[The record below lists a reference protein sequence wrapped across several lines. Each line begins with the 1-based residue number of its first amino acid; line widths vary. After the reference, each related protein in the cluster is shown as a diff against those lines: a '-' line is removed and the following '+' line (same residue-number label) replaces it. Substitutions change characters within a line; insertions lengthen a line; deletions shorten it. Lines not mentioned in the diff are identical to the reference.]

1 MERKSLQGED
11 KMATIRRFGLSV
23 VFGALAAVGGFGT
36 ANAQSQGADL
46 ALEEIVVTAQRREQA
61 MQEVPIS
68 IEAISGAEIHLQG
81 FRDLNELG
89 NFSPS
94 VYIDDSSFL
103 SQDRSIRGFGTS
115 GNALTLDQAVPIFVD
130 GIHFGLPA
138 QVKLA
143 FLDPAR
149 VEILKGPQ
157 PVFFGMNATAGAFN
171 IISAGPTPE
180 WAGYVDTEFG
190 NNSTGV
196 FNGAIG
202 GPLSETV
209 GIRVAGRYESADG
222 FITDAVTGKQLGG
235 YENFGGRVILEFT
248 PSDNLQVTFKAEY
261 AEIDK
266 DPEATVLCLTD
277 EGSLLYSRNGDGNSI
292 QEGQDYVAGGGQ
304 PNERG
309 IWAPTPQGVGWSQA
323 TIPLTRNCANDVGDI
338 GISNGG
344 PFFAPPDNIRE
355 ENSNF
360 GAIDARAAVDEWVK
374 RVGASDGLDDTNET
388 VDTSNGYVNVA
399 YQFAGDVELSWQ
411 TGWSTMDRTN
421 SRDNSNT
428 PFLLNYQNRDEDFD
442 QYSSELR
449 FTSTGDG
456 SIEWMAG
463 LFWQKTDL
471 DFVSNSPRVNVRR
484 GLRYNRG
491 GEDVE
496 WKAAFATVTF
506 NMLDDKFSIDLGG
519 RYTDLDKIG
528 FIRGWG
534 AQWVFDVFPCD
545 WDEDY
550 TDPNCA
556 QHGRAVQI
564 TADQTEFLLP
574 GADTTNLWAVTEWQ
588 RERRAPSSWIG
599 GRASAVGMTSLDAS
613 VRNGPYG
620 PGRGGDFDTTE
631 FDPQVTLRYR
641 PTENHSLFFRYA
653 ESFKAG
659 GFDTGVTSINSPCD
673 SPLPEICATP
683 YDNFRFEGESATTIE
698 LGSKGTLWDGRARYD
713 VTLFE
718 TTFEDLQ
725 ISVATGIPDDPFLN
739 VNAGEQ
745 QVTGIEFNFTA
756 AATDNL
762 TLTVGGAL
770 MDGEMTDFPNAGCTE
785 TELRDADTGP
795 CVSEQESIDLIG
807 SDDLE
812 GTIDRS
818 GTAAPKTPDWKLV
831 LGLDYE
837 TPVSDNLVLSANAR
851 GYLSDGFITDV
862 NGFSE
867 SLKMNEH
874 EDLNLSLG
882 IGSAD
887 GTWQISAYG
896 RNLLE
901 PKEEYNPEFVLEDN
915 GIAGSEGGDGGV
927 QMSRS
932 NYRSYGVK
940 FRYNF

>member
-1 MERKSLQGED
+1 MSAIKKLA
-11 KMATIRRFGLSV
+11 MAIVSAAV
-23 VFGALAAVGGFGT
+23 AAVGGIGS
-36 ANAQSQGADL
+36 ASAQSSGDAL
-46 ALEEIVVTAQRREQA
+46 ALEEIIVTAQRREQA

-68 IEAISGAEIHLQG
+68 IEAFSGTEIQLQG

-94 VYIDDSSFL
+94 VYIDESDFL

-143 FLDPAR
+143 FMDPER

-171 IISAGPTPE
+171 VINAGPTRE
-180 WAGYVDTEFG
+180 WEGYLDTEFG

-196 FNGAIG
+196 VNGAIG
-202 GPLSETV
+202 GPLSDTFAF
-209 GIRVAGRYESADG
+209 RVAGKYESADG
-222 FITDAVTGKQLGG
+222 FITDVVTGNDLGG
-235 YENFGGRVILEFT
+235 YENFGGRIMLEYT
-248 PSDNLQVTFKAEY
+248 PRDNLEVTFKAEY
-261 AEIDK
+261 SEIDK
-266 DPEATVLCLTD
+266 DPEATVICLTD
-277 EGSLLYSRNGDGNSI
+277 EGSLLYRRNGDGNTI
-292 QEGQDYVAGGGQ
+292 QEGQDFLAGGGQ
-304 PNERG
+304 GNERS
-309 IWAPTPQGVGWSQA
+309 IWAETPQGVGWSQA
-323 TIPLTRNCANDVGDI
+323 TIPLTRNCSSDVGDL

-360 GAIDARAAVDEWVK
+360 GAIDARAAVDQWVK
-374 RVGASDGLDDTNET
+374 ILGFSNGLDDTNET
-388 VDTSNGYVNVA
+388 IDSSNGYVNVA
-399 YQFAGDVELSWQ
+399 YQFAGNVDLNWQ
-411 TGWSTMDRTN
+411 TGWSTMNRTN

-449 FTSTGDG
+449 FTSTGEG

-471 DFVSNSPRVNVRR
+471 DFTSNSPRVNVRR
-484 GLRYNRG
+484 GLRYNTG

-506 NMLDDKFSIDLGG
+506 NFMDDRASIDIGG
-519 RYTDLDKIG
+519 RYTDLDKTG

-534 AQWVFDVFPCD
+534 AQWVFDVFPCNPD
-545 WDEDY
+545 FADI
-550 TDPNCA
+550 DPATCTV
-556 QHGRAVQI
+556 HDRAVQI
-564 TADQTEFLLP
+564 TAADTEFLLP
-574 GADTTNLWAVTEWQ
+574 GADTSNLWAITAWQ
-588 RERRAPSSWIG
+588 RERDAPSSWIG
-599 GRASAVGMTSLDAS
+599 GRAAAVGMTSLDPS

-659 GFDTGVTSINSPCD
+659 GFDTGVTSINSPCT
-673 SPLPEICATP
+673 SPLPEICATEF
-683 YDNFRFEGESATTIE
+683 DNFRFEGESASTIE

-745 QVTGIEFNFTA
+745 QVTGVEFSLTA
-756 AATDNL
+756 LATDNL
-762 TLTVGGAL
+762 TVTFGGAI

-785 TELRDADTGP
+785 TELRDADNGP
-795 CVSEQESIDLIG
+795 CISAQESIDLIG

-812 GTIDRS
+812 GTIDRTGS
-818 GTAAPKTPDWKLV
+818 PAPKTPDWKFV
-831 LGLDYE
+831 LGVDYE
-837 TPVSDNLVLSANAR
+837 VPVSSNHVLSFNAR
-851 GYLSDGFITDV
+851 GYISDGFVTDV
-862 NGFSE
+862 NGFSQ

-874 EDLNLSLG
+874 EDLNLS
-882 IGSAD
+882 IGFGSQD
-887 GTWQISAYG
+887 GTWQVAAYG

-901 PKEEYNPEFVLEDN
+901 PKEEYNPEFVIEDN
-915 GIAGSEGGDGGV
+915 GIAGNEGGDGGV
-927 QMSRS
+927 QVSRS
-932 NYRSYGVK
+932 NYASYGVK